1 MPAFFRTA
9 SEPPTLLG
17 KKTLVSGHDP
27 SAHAVPDRYFYS
39 ETTTINPL
47 TKEFLERGQEVSQP
61 LAIQTAGLS
70 LMLGSCWQ

>member
-1 MPAFFRTA
+1 MPAFFSTA
-9 SEPPTLLG
+9 SEPLILLG
-17 KKTLVSGHDP
+17 KKTRISSHDR
-27 SAHAVPDRYFYS
+27 SAHAVPGEDSYS
-39 ETTTINPL
+39 GKTTLNPL